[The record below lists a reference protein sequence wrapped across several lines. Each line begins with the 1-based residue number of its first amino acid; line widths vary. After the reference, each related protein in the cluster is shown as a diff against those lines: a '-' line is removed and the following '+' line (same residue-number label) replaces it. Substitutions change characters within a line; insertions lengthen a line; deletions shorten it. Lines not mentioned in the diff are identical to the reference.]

1 VQQKSFVG
9 GVPADDILEVLD
21 EAEDII
27 DMKLQGINEAQEPDL
42 DILNV
47 ESDDEKEDLLD
58 FASEEG
64 EEDDFDNGMNNGIHQ
79 TDPQI
84 LKLQDR
90 IKFFRHRC
98 VQSLGNNLYERAY
111 DFLKESNSEG
121 ATPDENREGLI
132 QILGEDWIGFWAILD
147 QIMFYE
153 GMIDE
158 LSTLNDT
165 ASNQSD
171 GFSDDDIGRRKNAEG
186 LGVVGRGKS
195 SQVALNDDSDMDMDA
210 ENDGEL
216 VGDSAS
222 DKGDAV

>member
-1 VQQKSFVG
+1 
-9 GVPADDILEVLD
+9 
-21 EAEDII
+21 
-27 DMKLQGINEAQEPDL
+27 MKLQGINEAEEPDL

-47 ESDDEKEDLLD
+47 DTDDEKDDLLD
-58 FASEEG
+58 FASEE
-64 EEDDFDNGMNNGIHQ
+64 EDDYDNGMDNGIHNQ

-121 ATPDENREGLI
+121 ASPDENREGLI

-171 GFSDDDIGRRKNAEG
+171 GFSEDDIGRRKNAEG
-186 LGVVGRGKS
+186 LGVVGKGKS

-210 ENDGEL
+210 ENDGQL

-222 DKGDAV
+222 DKGDAM

>member
-1 VQQKSFVG
+1 
-9 GVPADDILEVLD
+9 
-21 EAEDII
+21 
-27 DMKLQGINEAQEPDL
+27 MKLQGINEAQEPDL

-47 ESDDEKEDLLD
+47 DTDEEKDDLLD
-58 FASEEG
+58 FASEE
-64 EEDDFDNGMNNGIHQ
+64 EDDFDNGMDNGIQNQ

-121 ATPDENREGLI
+121 ASPDENREGLI

-171 GFSDDDIGRRKNAEG
+171 GFSEDDIGRRKNAEG

-210 ENDGEL
+210 DNDGQL

>member
-1 VQQKSFVG
+1 V
-9 GVPADDILEVLD
+9 DTD
-21 EAEDII
+21 E
-27 DMKLQGINEAQEPDL
+27 
-42 DILNV
+42 
-47 ESDDEKEDLLD
+47 EKDDLLD
-58 FASEEG
+58 FASEE
-64 EEDDFDNGMNNGIHQ
+64 EDDFDNGMDNGIQNQ

-121 ATPDENREGLI
+121 ASPDENREGLI

-210 ENDGEL
+210 DNDGQL